1 MFTVALIFATS
12 ASAQLIPPEDDF
24 RDDCRDPKIKFY
36 GENDSLVKE
45 LNSTQLEESVKRF
58 RRGEEPNLTS
68 VTRIEVEGC
77 QCFYLHENRGF
88 KGGSV
93 YIEPGR
99 RIDRDDVHFNK
110 VMSVKKVECY
120 ARASPYAVVIGVV
133 VAVVLVVAIAAVV
146 GFRLY
151 RNRVYGGRQQVDTT
165 TENI

>member
-1 MFTVALIFATS
+1 MFTALFFATS
-12 ASAQLIPPEDDF
+12 ASAQLIQDPEDDF

-58 RRGEEPNLTS
+58 RRGDEPNLTS

-151 RNRVYGGRQQVDTT
+151 RSKVYGDREKVATM

>member
-58 RRGEEPNLTS
+58 RRGDEPNLTS

-77 QCFYLHENRGF
+77 QCFYLHEGRGF

-93 YIEPGR
+93 YIEPGK

-133 VAVVLVVAIAAVV
+133 VAVVLVVAITAVV

-151 RNRVYGGRQQVDTT
+151 RSKVYGDREKVATM